1 MALPK
6 PREQDSFSE
15 AVNAIQKARPTPLS
29 IFTGEDEDAGQQ
41 YRDYHDVEVLNLVFE
56 PDKIIWRNLHNDPN
70 VEIITET
77 EKSNKIST
85 LTYIKFIRRIPV
97 DEPDPEPE
105 TFSEPCDED
114 DPLLDEMW
122 GD

>member
-1 MALPK
+1 MPLPK
-6 PREQDSFSE
+6 PREPGPFAE
-15 AVNAIQKARPTPLS
+15 AINAIQKARPTPLS
-29 IFTGEDEDAGQQ
+29 IFTDEDEEAGQQ

-70 VEIITET
+70 VEIISEQ

-85 LTYIKFIRRIPV
+85 LTYIKFIRRVPI
-97 DEPDPEPE
+97 DEPDPQPE
-105 TFSEPCDED
+105 TFAEPCEEG

-122 GD
+122 GE